1 MHGIEQDVPFD
12 HEHAFALIYAC
23 IDAEETINNQA
34 GSRHRWLHHGLE
46 DFSGYY
52 ARLFERNGEIQAS
65 DAKVVALRLGEVAT
79 AVGDLKKAARAEQ
92 ERTRALAMRLPR

>member
-1 MHGIEQDVPFD
+1 M
-12 HEHAFALIYAC
+12 
-23 IDAEETINNQA
+23 
-34 GSRHRWLHHGLE
+34 E

-79 AVGDLKKAARAEQ
+79 AVGDLQGAARGGAGASGDGAGVE
-92 ERTRALAMRLPR
+92 AASG